1 MRRNKI
7 DVSLV
12 RLQAEIST
20 IYFASIAILND
31 DVKINADESAM
42 QLNRS
47 PIELAKI
54 AGRAEILR
62 KLLIEHFG
70 YTKERL
76 DEIEKSEFEGKK
88 V

>member
-1 MRRNKI
+1 MRKNKT
-7 DVSLV
+7 DARLVS
-12 RLQAEIST
+12 LQAEIST
-20 IYFASIAILND
+20 LYFASIAILNE
-31 DVKINADESAM
+31 DVKINKDEITM

-54 AGRAEILR
+54 AGRADVLR
-62 KLLIEHFG
+62 RLLIKHFG

-76 DEIEKSEFEGKK
+76 EEIEKSEFEGKK